1 MTVGQICPR
10 EYGDCFHPNFA
21 FWKVIYCLNVIRAHC
36 MAYKLSVD
44 EYLHI
49 FGFSMNITFKGP
61 LTSNMLTSADG
72 VYVYCKITYCAH
84 GAMKI

>member
-49 FGFSMNITFKGP
+49 FGFSMNITFKAPFYGYY
-61 LTSNMLTSADG
+61 L
-72 VYVYCKITYCAH
+72 
-84 GAMKI
+84 

>member
-1 MTVGQICPR
+1 MTVGRICPR

-36 MAYKLSVD
+36 MAYKHSVD

-49 FGFSMNITFKGP
+49 FGFSMNITFNIAGYAV
-61 LTSNMLTSADG
+61 LDSVQL
-72 VYVYCKITYCAH
+72 
-84 GAMKI
+84 